1 VKAAGSP
8 AADTAVHAGLMMRRV
23 FLLLLSWLGYSLI
36 FVFGGAAVLIVFAV
50 VLLGAALLGLVGP

>member
-1 VKAAGSP
+1 VKAVGSP
-8 AADTAVHAGLMMRRV
+8 AADTTIHAGLMMRRV

>member
-1 VKAAGSP
+1 
-8 AADTAVHAGLMMRRV
+8 MRHRGAFDQRLRDLGQEARRL